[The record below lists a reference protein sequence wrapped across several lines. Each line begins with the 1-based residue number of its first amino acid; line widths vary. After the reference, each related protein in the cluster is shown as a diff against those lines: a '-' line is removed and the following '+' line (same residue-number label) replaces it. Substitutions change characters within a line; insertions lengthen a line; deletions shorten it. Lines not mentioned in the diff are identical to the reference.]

1 LTQNYKELSKEQLV
15 EIIERLKDKK
25 KYGIVWEEEKIREI
39 FESDSDNAISILKQ
53 ISSKEIRKDEE
64 LPWNIMIEGDNYHSL
79 SVLNYTHESKID
91 LIYIDPPY
99 NTGAK
104 NWKYNNDYID
114 ESDTYRHSKW
124 LSMMSKRL
132 KLAKNLLT
140 ENGVLICAI
149 DENEVTRLGLLLEEI
164 FSSKEIHLITIVHNP
179 RGIQGKNFS
188 YTNEFAYFVL
198 PKNKK
203 IIQNRKIDTEN
214 IDWRNLRDN
223 GGESLRQDA
232 KNCFYPIIVENEKI
246 TGFGDVCETE
256 FHPNKQS
263 IKNDNKYY
271 IYPIDRNK
279 VERKWRYA
287 RQSVESILKLLR
299 VKKNKDNYEIEIGK
313 DFGTYPTV
321 WQNAKYDSNE
331 YGKKII
337 GTLVPN
343 SSFDYPKSVY
353 NVYDCLHSVV
363 GSNKNA
369 IVLDFFAGSGT
380 TAHAVLM
387 LNKSDSGKRQF
398 ILCTNNENEIAE
410 TVCYPRIKSVI
421 LGNLSYPEI
430 TGIKANLKYYKT
442 SFVKKTLNKDL
453 LKIRVTQ
460 ECTEMLCMN
469 ENIYDE
475 IKKTDDFRI
484 FKNNNRFMGIYYS
497 LDYAKLDLLKI
508 ELSKLIG
515 EKILYCFT
523 LDPLGL
529 DKNDFEDWINIEL
542 REVPQKIIDI
552 YEGINEY

>member
-1 LTQNYKELSKEQLV
+1 MTQNYKELSKEQLV

>member
-1 LTQNYKELSKEQLV
+1 LTQKYKELSKEQLV
-15 EIIERLKDKK
+15 EIIERLKDQK

-53 ISSKEIRKDEE
+53 ISSKEIRKDEQ

-104 NWKYNNDYID
+104 NWKYNNDYVD

-132 KLAKNLLT
+132 RLAKNLLT

-203 IIQNRKIDTEN
+203 IIQNRKIDAEN

-232 KNCFYPIIVENEKI
+232 KNCFYPIIVEDEKI
-246 TGFGDVCETE
+246 IGFGDVCETE
-256 FHPNKQS
+256 FHPKKQS
-263 IKNDNKYY
+263 IKDDNKYY

-369 IVLDFFAGSGT
+369 VVLDFFAGSGT

-387 LNKSDSGKRQF
+387 LNKSDGGRRQF

-421 LGNLSYPEI
+421 FGNLSYPEI

-469 ENIYDE
+469 EKIYDE

-497 LDYAKLDLLKI
+497 LDYAKLDFLKI

-529 DKNDFEDWINIEL
+529 DKNDFEDWINVEL
-542 REVPQKIIDI
+542 KDVPQKILDI
-552 YEGINEY
+552 YEIINEY